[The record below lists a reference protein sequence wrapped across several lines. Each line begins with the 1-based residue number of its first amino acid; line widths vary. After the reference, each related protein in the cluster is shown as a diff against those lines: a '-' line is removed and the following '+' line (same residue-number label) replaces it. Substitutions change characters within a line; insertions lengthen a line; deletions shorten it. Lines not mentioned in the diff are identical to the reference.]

1 LVYFGNLKSNC
12 GSITHTGDNLTGEGK
27 GDSEQIII
35 ELSKIPKNV
44 HKLVFVVNI
53 YNCIKRKQDFGSIQ
67 NAYIRVVKKEFH
79 QELIKFNLS
88 DDFTGKTTLIAG
100 EIYRYN
106 NEWKFRAIGD
116 GTSES
121 SFGEVIKK
129 YQYLWT

>member
-1 LVYFGNLKSNC
+1 LLLIY
-12 GSITHTGDNLTGEGK
+12 ITV
-27 GDSEQIII
+27 
-35 ELSKIPKNV
+35 LSS
-44 HKLVFVVNI
+44 
-53 YNCIKRKQDFGSIQ
+53 KRKQDFGSIQ
-67 NAYIRVVKKEFH
+67 NAYIRVVNKEFH

-121 SFGEVIKK
+121 SLGEVIKK
-129 YQYLWT
+129 YQYLWI